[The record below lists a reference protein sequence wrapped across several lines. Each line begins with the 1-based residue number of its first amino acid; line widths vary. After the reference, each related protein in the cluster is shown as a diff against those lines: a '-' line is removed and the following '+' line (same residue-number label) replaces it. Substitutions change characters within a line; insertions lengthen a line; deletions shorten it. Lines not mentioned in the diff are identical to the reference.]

1 MTILGPSLVISGLSR
16 GHLLPCWPSRGHLG
30 SILRHFSVMTSE
42 DRRCIADF
50 SKFNTLRV
58 AADLL
63 CFLSLMSFVIGTF
76 IKVLAAFPGTA
87 WRHLRLFGGHLGAIL
102 GPSWR
107 PVGPIWGH
115 LAPTSAI
122 MDYRGSSC
130 GLLRPSWGH
139 LGAILRPS
147 WGHLGP
153 SWGHLGPS
161 WDHLEAILGTSWG
174 HLGPF
179 HSYENH

>member
-1 MTILGPSLVISGLSR
+1 MVRFHYHSPFLFIALPLAYQIQYPSGSR
-16 GHLLPCWPSRGHLG
+16 RPFLYMDSAMYTYSYTCIQVHAYNIVAIHEFARKCDDIVDRYPGAQQ
-30 SILRHFSVMTSE
+30 SI
-42 DRRCIADF
+42 CGQN
-50 SKFNTLRV
+50 KF
-58 AADLL
+58 
-63 CFLSLMSFVIGTF
+63 
-76 IKVLAAFPGTA
+76 LAAFPGTA
-87 WRHLRLFGGHLGAIL
+87 WSHLRLFGGHLGAIL

-153 SWGHLGPS
+153 SW
-161 WDHLEAILGTSWG
+161 DHLEAILGTSWG